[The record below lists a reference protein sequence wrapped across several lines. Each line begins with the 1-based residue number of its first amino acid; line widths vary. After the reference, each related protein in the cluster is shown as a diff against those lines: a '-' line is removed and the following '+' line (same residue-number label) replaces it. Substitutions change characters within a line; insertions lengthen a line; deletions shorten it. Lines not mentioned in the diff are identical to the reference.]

1 MDRRKFLVRSAY
13 AAGAAWLSST
23 GYYSPTWAMAPL
35 GRKFSASDTVTL
47 GNTGIQ
53 TSRLAMGTGTV
64 GSGHHSHQTALGV
77 KGLSELLLNGHDQGL
92 RFFDAADS
100 YGSHPHVAEALKHL
114 KRDQVT
120 VLTKTWARDPAT
132 ARADLDRF
140 RKELGTDYMDICLMH
155 CLTEGDWTDRYKG
168 VMDVLSEA
176 KQKGV
181 IRAHGCSCHS
191 IEALRAAAKSPW
203 VEVDLA
209 RINPIGSH
217 MDDEPEVVVTVL
229 KQMRA
234 SGKAVIGMK
243 ILGQGDMRS
252 RQDEALKYAL
262 SLGVLDAFTIGAEN
276 KTEQEDLIRRIAA
289 TSEAPG
295 RAHSQS

>member
-1 MDRRKFLVRSAY
+1 MERREFIIGATCGV
-13 AAGAAWLSST
+13 GAAWLGSRHFAT
-23 GYYSPTWAMAPL
+23 AARALPALPH
-35 GRKFSASDTVTL
+35 KFSAADTVVL
-47 GNTGIQ
+47 GKTGIT

-64 GSGHHSHQTALGV
+64 GVGHHSHQTALGI

-100 YGSHPHVAEALKHL
+100 YGSHPHMAEALKHVS
-114 KRDQVT
+114 RDKVT
-120 VLTKTWARDPAT
+120 VLTKTWARDPAE

-140 RKELGTDYMDICLMH
+140 CKELGTDYLDICLMH
-155 CLTEGDWTDRYKG
+155 CLTEGDWTERYKG

-176 KQKGV
+176 KQKGI

-209 RINPIGSH
+209 RVNPIGSH
-217 MDDEPEVVVTVL
+217 MDADPGTVVSVL
-229 KQMRA
+229 REMKSA
-234 SGKAVIGMK
+234 GKAVIGMK

-252 RQDEALKYAL
+252 RQNEALKYAL
-262 SLGVLDAFTIGAEN
+262 SLGVLDAFTIGAESRA
-276 KTEQEDLIRRIAA
+276 EQEDLIRRIAA
-289 TSEAPG
+289 A
-295 RAHSQS
+295 A